1 MTAVIEVDNLLKQY
15 KKATSPAVAGVSFQ
29 VDEGELFAFLGPN
42 GAGKTTAISILTT
55 TLNKTSGTV
64 RIAGYD
70 VTTQDRKVREHIGVI
85 AQKPS
90 LDTTLTAEQN
100 IRIHVCLYGLYGYR
114 PAFTLMPRE
123 YRERV
128 QQLADVVGIGDS
140 LTTKVSKLSGGMA
153 RKLEIVRSLMHSPH
167 VLFLDEPTQGLDAVA
182 RHDLW
187 HYIGRV
193 RREWGTTVFLTTHY
207 IDEAEGADR
216 VCLINHGRIA
226 LCCPPEEMKRR
237 LGADTLEGAYVDF
250 LRQDDATW
258 ADAHQAGRSGS
269 HETKQEAA
277 A

>member
-70 VTTQDRKVREHIGVI
+70 VASQDRKVREHIGVI

-114 PAFTLMPRE
+114 PAFAMMPAE

-182 RHDLW
+182 RQDLW

-216 VCLINHGRIA
+216 VCLINRGRIA
-226 LCCPPEEMKRR
+226 LCCPPEEMKHR
-237 LGADTLEGAYVDF
+237 LGADTLERAYVDF
-250 LRQDDATW
+250 LRQDDTRW
-258 ADAHQAGRSGS
+258 AAADRARSGS

-277 A
+277 V

>member
-1 MTAVIEVDNLLKQY
+1 LASLL
-15 KKATSPAVAGVSFQ
+15 
-29 VDEGELFAFLGPN
+29 
-42 GAGKTTAISILTT
+42 
-55 TLNKTSGTV
+55 TLPPFPTRRSS
-64 RIAGYD
+64 D
-70 VTTQDRKVREHIGVI
+70 
-85 AQKPS
+85 
-90 LDTTLTAEQN
+90 L
-100 IRIHVCLYGLYGYR
+100 
-114 PAFTLMPRE
+114 
-123 YRERV
+123 
-128 QQLADVVGIGDS
+128 
-140 LTTKVSKLSGGMA
+140 TKVSKLSGGMA

-226 LCCPPEEMKRR
+226 LCCPPEEMKHR

-250 LRQDDATW
+250 LRQDDLKW
-258 ADAHQAGRSGS
+258 ADAHRAGRSGS